1 MTVERLKE
9 NPIITPRDVPP
20 SRPDYEVVGAFNP
33 GVIEYNGE
41 ILLLLRVA
49 ERPKDKD
56 PFEQVA
62 PILNPKTGEVE
73 LFRVRNDDPNITS
86 IPDAR
91 SFYYKGEMFLTS
103 ISHLRLAR
111 SRDGIRFTVDPKPA
125 VFPERYY
132 ETYGLE
138 DPRITRIEDTFYI
151 SYKVVSDKGI
161 CTGLITTED
170 FKTFRRHGII
180 FCPEN
185 LDVVLFPEK
194 IDGQFWALT
203 RPVPRY
209 IGPRGVWIASS
220 PDGVHWGNH
229 QPLLLPR
236 EGLFDGGKTGGS
248 CVPIKTEEGWIE
260 IYHGSDIMDR
270 YSLAAALLD
279 LQDPT
284 KVIARSRRPLMEPE
298 ADYELHGFYG
308 NVVFACGA
316 VERTE
321 GTIWLYYGASDEST
335 AAARMTREDL
345 FSGLDLSPN
354 E

>member
-1 MTVERLKE
+1 MAVERLKE
-9 NPIITPRDVPP
+9 NPIITPQDVPP

-33 GVIEYNGE
+33 GAIEYNGE

-49 ERPKDKD
+49 ERPKDKAAN
-56 PFEQVA
+56 EQVA
-62 PILNPKTGEVE
+62 PILNPDTGQIE

-91 SFYYKGEMFLTS
+91 SFYYNDVMFLTS

-111 SRDGIRFTVDPKPA
+111 SKDGIHFDIEPQPA

-132 ETYGLE
+132 ETFGLE

-151 SYKVVSDKGI
+151 TYKVVSDKGI
-161 CTGLITTED
+161 CTGLLTTED
-170 FKTFRRHGII
+170 FKTYHRHGII

-194 IDGQFWALT
+194 IDGQYWALT

-229 QPLLLPR
+229 QPLILPR
-236 EGLFDGGKTGGS
+236 EGLFDSGKTGGS
-248 CVPIKTEEGWIE
+248 CVPIKTDKGWAE
-260 IYHGSDIMDR
+260 IYHGSDTLDR
-270 YSLAAALLD
+270 YSLAVALLD

-284 KVIARSRRPLMEPE
+284 QVIARSNHPLMQPE
-298 ADYELHGFYG
+298 APYELHGFYG

-316 VERTE
+316 VQRPDNS
-321 GTIWLYYGASDEST
+321 ILLYYGASDEST
-335 AAARMTREDL
+335 AAAVLQIDDL
-345 FSGLDLSPN
+345 FKGLG
-354 E
+354 